1 MEMGPVSKVVHAASV
16 HHQADL
22 VVIGRGKIHAALG
35 RLRTNAYTIIRDAPC
50 PVLSL

>member
-1 MEMGPVSKVVHAASV
+1 MEMGPVSKVVQAAAA

-22 VVIGRGKIHAALG
+22 IIIGHGKVHGALG
-35 RLRTNAYTIIRDAPC
+35 RLRTNAYTIIRDASC